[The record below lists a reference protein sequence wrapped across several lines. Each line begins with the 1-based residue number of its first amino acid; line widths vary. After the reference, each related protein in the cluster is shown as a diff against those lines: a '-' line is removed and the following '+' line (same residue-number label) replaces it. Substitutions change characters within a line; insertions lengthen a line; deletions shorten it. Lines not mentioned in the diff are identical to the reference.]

1 MSFVVIA
8 VLIVLTALAVGYVG
22 LLLEEHAE
30 WREWHVPRGKEFT
43 PCPLEY
49 GEHDGLLL
57 TDVEYAIRKD
67 LLEGAHARMTQS
79 FRLRDRDARPV
90 IQPDRTW

>member
-49 GEHDGLLL
+49 GEHDGC
-57 TDVEYAIRKD
+57 
-67 LLEGAHARMTQS
+67 S
-79 FRLRDRDARPV
+79 
-90 IQPDRTW
+90 

>member
-30 WREWHVPRGKEFT
+30 WRE
-43 PCPLEY
+43 
-49 GEHDGLLL
+49 
-57 TDVEYAIRKD
+57 
-67 LLEGAHARMTQS
+67 
-79 FRLRDRDARPV
+79 
-90 IQPDRTW
+90 

>member
-30 WREWHVPRGKEFT
+30 WRGMARTTGHGIRTLSIGIRG
-43 PCPLEY
+43 
-49 GEHDGLLL
+49 
-57 TDVEYAIRKD
+57 A
-67 LLEGAHARMTQS
+67 
-79 FRLRDRDARPV
+79 
-90 IQPDRTW
+90 

>member
-30 WREWHVPRGKEFT
+30 WREWHVPRGKEFI
-43 PCPLEY
+43 LSI
-49 GEHDGLLL
+49 G
-57 TDVEYAIRKD
+57 IR
-67 LLEGAHARMTQS
+67 GT
-79 FRLRDRDARPV
+79 
-90 IQPDRTW
+90 